1 MTRFI
6 RRSVFADGAGAT
18 LARYLTATVGAV
30 TTHSGT
36 RGVQWRS
43 GRVSARR
50 REWPGAVEYA
60 VEVPE
65 LRGPGS
71 PSETVAALVYT
82 GLHAEPEI
90 GERVVLNVSA
100 LLRGLGTGGLAFVVA
115 REALPPDT
123 DSPGHIVKARYTP
136 LQQML
141 LAVDEQDS
149 AHHPVLADADDLG
162 GMPVVVAD
170 LHSALPAVVA
180 GVRSE
185 DPDLRVAYV
194 MTDGGALPLAF
205 SRAVAAL
212 RAAGWLVGTVTVGQA
227 FGGDLE
233 AVTVHTGLLAARH
246 VLEADITVV
255 IQGPGNVG
263 TGTRWGYSGV
273 AAGEVVNAVDLLAGR
288 PVAALR
294 VSDADPR
301 PRHRGISHHSATAY
315 GRVALRPA
323 DLPVPDDRADL
334 VAAAHRLAGVAQAPH
349 RVVGIPTDGLDDA
362 LRSSPARLST
372 MGRGLDEDRIAFV
385 AAAVAGRHA
394 ARLVDAGRRV
404 R

>member
-1 MTRFI
+1 M
-6 RRSVFADGAGAT
+6 
-18 LARYLTATVGAV
+18 
-30 TTHSGT
+30 TTHSST
-36 RGVQWRS
+36 RGVQWRA
-43 GRVSARR
+43 GRVAERR
-50 REWPGAVEYA
+50 RDWPGAVEYS

-65 LRGPGS
+65 LRGPGA
-71 PSETVAALVYT
+71 PSETVAALAYT
-82 GLHAEPEI
+82 GLLGEPDI

-123 DSPGHIVKARYTP
+123 AAPGHIVKARYTP

-149 AHHPVLADADDLG
+149 AHHALLADADDLD

-170 LHSALPAVVA
+170 LHSALPAVIA
-180 GVRSE
+180 GVRRERSE
-185 DPDLRVAYV
+185 LRVAYL
-194 MTDGGALPLAF
+194 MTDGGSLPLAF
-205 SRAVAAL
+205 SRTVAGL
-212 RAAGWLVGTVTVGQA
+212 RDAAWLVGSVTVGQA

-246 VLEADITVV
+246 VLGADVTVV

-273 AAGEVVNAVDLLAGR
+273 AVGEVVNAVDVLSGR
-288 PVAALR
+288 PVGALR

-301 PRHRGISHHSATAY
+301 PRHRGISHHSTTAY

-323 DLPVPDDRADL
+323 DLPVAGDRADL
-334 VAAAHRLAGVAQAPH
+334 VDAALRLVDGSRAAHR
-349 RVVGIPTDGLDDA
+349 VVEVDTDGLEDA
-362 LRSSPARLST
+362 LRSSPVRLST
-372 MGRGLDEDRIAFV
+372 MGRGLDEDPAAFLS
-385 AAAVAGRHA
+385 AAVAGRHA
-394 ARLVDAGRRV
+394 ARLVDGSAGAPV
-404 R
+404 RSDV